1 MLHSLCNCPGP
12 FLVFMY
18 GHAAPKHF
26 PLNPT
31 IFRLRF
37 TAHIGTNGAGCV
49 SSFFRMKLYLNYIG
63 DLNL

>member
-1 MLHSLCNCPGP
+1 M
-12 FLVFMY
+12 FMY

-31 IFRLRF
+31 TFQLRF
-37 TAHIGTNGAGCV
+37 TAHIRTNGAGRV